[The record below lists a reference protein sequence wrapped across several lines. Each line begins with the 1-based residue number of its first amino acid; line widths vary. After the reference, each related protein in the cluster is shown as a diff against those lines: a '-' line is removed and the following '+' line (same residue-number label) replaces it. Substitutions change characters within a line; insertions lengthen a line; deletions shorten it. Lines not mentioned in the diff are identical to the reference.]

1 MIDTAQFVA
10 HHQQHGEIQRGHE
23 IEHIFLVVK
32 RHMRA
37 ARPLN
42 EREVCLAHLRTTG
55 QGELS
60 RIQMFSGG
68 LCGQMR
74 GAGRAETA

>member
-1 MIDTAQFVA
+1 
-10 HHQQHGEIQRGHE
+10 
-23 IEHIFLVVK
+23 
-32 RHMRA
+32 MRA